1 MAGDLNMNVLI
12 VDDILHPAP
21 TEQDGQRGI
30 VFVFLSLFV
39 LVLAFFILL
48 VSISTVE
55 ATKSRAVMQSLTS
68 TFTAIVPAGAEPSD
82 FTSKEGEILGGSAF
96 QEKITGLFATA
107 FQVAKVEIVKPGR
120 LMQVEV
126 PAATLFADG
135 EARVRPSAH
144 PFIDRVVAALGAR
157 PPGLR
162 FDMEFVIGAGKAPDR
177 LLPVAQSLEMA
188 RAGAFAREM
197 LGRGAPPANLS
208 IGLQPGAVDAVTM
221 RFYVR
226 PGDERERAK

>member
-1 MAGDLNMNVLI
+1 MN
-12 VDDILHPAP
+12 DILHPAP
-21 TEQDGQRGI
+21 VEQDGQRGT

-39 LVLAFFILL
+39 LVLAFFIVL

-55 ATKSRAVMQSLTS
+55 ATKSKAVMQSLTS
-68 TFTAIVPAGAEPSD
+68 TFTATLPAGTERSD
-82 FTSKEGEILGGSAF
+82 FTAKEGEILGGAAF

-107 FQVAKVEIVKPGR
+107 FQVARVEIVKPGR
-120 LMQVEV
+120 LMHVEL
-126 PAATLFADG
+126 PAGTLFADG
-135 EARVRPSAH
+135 EARVRSSAH

-162 FDMEFVIGAGKAPDR
+162 FDMEFVIGAGRAPDR
-177 LLPVAQSLEMA
+177 MLPVAQSLEMA

-197 LGRGAPPANLS
+197 LARGAPPASLS
-208 IGLQPGAVDAVTM
+208 IGLQPGPADAVTM

-226 PGDERERAK
+226 AGDERERAN